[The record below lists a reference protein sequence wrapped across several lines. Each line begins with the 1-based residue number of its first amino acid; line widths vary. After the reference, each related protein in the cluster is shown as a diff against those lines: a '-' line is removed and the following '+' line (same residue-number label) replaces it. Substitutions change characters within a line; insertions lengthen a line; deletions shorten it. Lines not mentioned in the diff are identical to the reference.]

1 MYETLKEKEICRILA
16 TDPKKGLTQE
26 EAGRRLES
34 QGENVLKKGKEKN
47 FWDMVQEQINDPMIF
62 ILFVIL

>member
-26 EAGRRLES
+26 EAR
-34 QGENVLKKGKEKN
+34 KEKRKTSGIWYRN
-47 FWDMVQEQINDPMIF
+47 RSMI
-62 ILFVIL
+62 L